1 MFIDGIEAIINH
13 HGVKGMKWGVRK
25 RPSSSGRKS
34 SKGQQKRDTTG
45 LKKGSDK
52 AQKAPP
58 TKTYKG
64 SRKAAR
70 KLSDSD
76 LQDRV
81 KRLNM
86 EKQYRDLV
94 SKQNPPSAIS
104 RGSKKV
110 GSILVNAGSKA
121 MTNFLGKKVFP
132 AVLESA
138 GSRAGLPGTRPRR
151 S

>member
-1 MFIDGIEAIINH
+1 MSIEGIEEIIEH
-13 HGVKGMKWGVRK
+13 YGTKGMKWGVRK

-34 SKGQQKRDTTG
+34 AKGQQKRDTTG

-52 AQKAPP
+52 GQKAPP
-58 TKTYKG
+58 TKKYKG
-64 SRKAAR
+64 SRKETR
-70 KLSDSD
+70 KLSDSE
-76 LQDRV
+76 LNDRL

-94 SKQNPPSAIS
+94 KKQNPPTAIS

-110 GSILVNAGSKA
+110 GSILVNSGSKA
-121 MTNFLGKKVFP
+121 MTNYLGKKVFP
-132 AVLESA
+132 AIIQSA
-138 GSRAGLPGTRPRR
+138 GRRAHLPG